1 MNRTRQANFE
11 LLRIVAM
18 MMIIALH
25 YLVKGGVAVPYT
37 ENHSPVNYFAWLLE
51 AFCIVAV
58 NCYVLISGYFPVDA
72 SWKPRRV
79 LSLVCQ
85 ILFYSMAIPIVLI
98 GLGIVS
104 GSSLGVYDWIGYLFP
119 VGTEHYWFGTA
130 YLLMYLFSPLL
141 AAGIRQMEQKQLQI
155 VIGMLLLFFSLGKS
169 VIPIAFVTDHYGY
182 DFGWFLCLFVV
193 AGYLRRFG
201 FPWLEKRKHAL
212 LLYVLSAAGIWAL
225 SIVADGLSGK
235 ITAYTY
241 YEDMPYTYNHILCLT
256 GAVSLFYLFKN
267 MEIRREKAGEVICK
281 LSVYTFGIYLL
292 HEHILLRYEWMQWLQ
307 VDRVAGTWAFI
318 PHLLLAILLVY
329 ATGTIVDV
337 VRVWLFTMIKELC
350 GKKE

>member
-1 MNRTRQANFE
+1 MNRKRQANFE

-25 YLVKGGVAVPYT
+25 YLVKGGVAAPYA

-58 NCYVLISGYFPVDA
+58 NCYVLISGYFLVEA
-72 SWKPRRV
+72 QWKPRRV

-104 GSSLGVYDWIGYLFP
+104 GSSLGVYDWIGYLLP
-119 VGTEHYWFGTA
+119 VGTEHYWFATA
-130 YLLMYLFSPLL
+130 YLLMYLFSPVL

-155 VIGMLLLFFSLGKS
+155 VIGLLLLFFSLGKS
-169 VIPIAFVTDHYGY
+169 VLPIAFVTDHYGY
-182 DFGWFLCLFVV
+182 DFGWFLCLFVI

-201 FPWLEKRKHAL
+201 IPWLEQRKHAL
-212 LLYVLSAAGIWAL
+212 LLYSLSAAGMWAL
-225 SIVADGLSGK
+225 SIVADGLSSQ
-235 ITAYTY
+235 ITAFTY
-241 YEDMPYTYNHILCLT
+241 YVDMPYTYNHILCLT
-256 GAVSLFYLFKN
+256 GSVSLFYLFRG
-267 MEIRREKAGEVICK
+267 MEIRNEKAGAVICK
-281 LSVYTFGIYLL
+281 LSSYTFGIYLL

-307 VDRVAGTWAFI
+307 VDRVAGSWRFV
-318 PHLLLAILLVY
+318 PHLLFTIVLVY
-329 ATGTIVDV
+329 VTGTVVDV
-337 VRVWLFTMIKELC
+337 VREWLFTMIKELC
-350 GKKE
+350 GKKA

>member
-1 MNRTRQANFE
+1 MET
-11 LLRIVAM
+11 
-18 MMIIALH
+18 
-25 YLVKGGVAVPYT
+25 KT
-37 ENHSPVNYFAWLLE
+37 
-51 AFCIVAV
+51 
-58 NCYVLISGYFPVDA
+58 
-72 SWKPRRV
+72 
-79 LSLVCQ
+79 

-193 AGYLRRFG
+193 
-201 FPWLEKRKHAL
+201 
-212 LLYVLSAAGIWAL
+212 
-225 SIVADGLSGK
+225 
-235 ITAYTY
+235 TAYTY